1 MVKVN
6 IYSLMVKY
14 KKVIDIMEICMEKD
28 LWNILM
34 IIMKVIRHMIKEK
47 ENENFYGLMTL
58 EKVIYMKVNIKIIK
72 EMDMEYINII
82 MVIYLMENGKIIKNM
97 EKENL

>member
-1 MVKVN
+1 
-6 IYSLMVKY
+6 
-14 KKVIDIMEICMEKD
+14 
-28 LWNILM
+28 
-34 IIMKVIRHMIKEK
+34 MIKEK